1 MPSTTADSVHVE
13 ELRAELQFVLQSQS
27 FARSPGLCRLLS
39 YLCEKAFA
47 GEAHRIKEYSVALDV
62 FGRQESFDQDS
73 DSIVRVQANRLR
85 KRLAEYYAGEGSSHR
100 VHITIPIGQYVP
112 DFEERT
118 KVVESTLSEGPA
130 SSPSRSTNENDLNRR
145 NLTWHAALG
154 IATLVVV
161 LAFVVIFSARMRMKS
176 RSATQTPA
184 TAQESATPMVGLP
197 VGDEIRILAGS
208 NRSYVDRSGKL
219 WNPDEYF
226 TGGTMVRSP
235 LQHIWRTQD
244 PTIYRASRQGDFRYD
259 IPLKRGI
266 YEMHLHFAEAF
277 YGPEDIG
284 GGGEGSR
291 IMTITANGKP
301 LLNGFDVIAD
311 AGGGR
316 TSDVKVFT
324 EIAPAQD
331 GFLHLAVSSANGRG
345 MISAIEIM
353 PGYRGHMRPV
363 RIVAR
368 DVPYYSNDSQWWS
381 SDVYFKGGQFAASEV
396 PATGT
401 DDPELYETER
411 WGHFSYAIPVTPGKY
426 SLTLH
431 FIEHGL
437 HTAGEAEFAS
447 SHSEKGASAFL
458 RVFDVYCNGRAVVSH
473 LNIAEEGGNNQ
484 PLVRRITGLEPNAQ
498 GKLLL
503 EFVPLS
509 QYATVSAIEV
519 VAE

>member
-1 MPSTTADSVHVE
+1 
-13 ELRAELQFVLQSQS
+13 
-27 FARSPGLCRLLS
+27 
-39 YLCEKAFA
+39 
-47 GEAHRIKEYSVALDV
+47 
-62 FGRQESFDQDS
+62 
-73 DSIVRVQANRLR
+73 
-85 KRLAEYYAGEGSSHR
+85 
-100 VHITIPIGQYVP
+100 
-112 DFEERT
+112 
-118 KVVESTLSEGPA
+118 
-130 SSPSRSTNENDLNRR
+130 
-145 NLTWHAALG
+145 
-154 IATLVVV
+154 
-161 LAFVVIFSARMRMKS
+161 
-176 RSATQTPA
+176 
-184 TAQESATPMVGLP
+184 
-197 VGDEIRILAGS
+197 
-208 NRSYVDRSGKL
+208 
-219 WNPDEYF
+219 
-226 TGGTMVRSP
+226 
-235 LQHIWRTQD
+235 
-244 PTIYRASRQGDFRYD
+244 
-259 IPLKRGI
+259 
-266 YEMHLHFAEAF
+266 
-277 YGPEDIG
+277 
-284 GGGEGSR
+284 
-291 IMTITANGKP
+291 MTITANGKP

>member
-1 MPSTTADSVHVE
+1 
-13 ELRAELQFVLQSQS
+13 
-27 FARSPGLCRLLS
+27 
-39 YLCEKAFA
+39 
-47 GEAHRIKEYSVALDV
+47 
-62 FGRQESFDQDS
+62 
-73 DSIVRVQANRLR
+73 
-85 KRLAEYYAGEGSSHR
+85 
-100 VHITIPIGQYVP
+100 
-112 DFEERT
+112 
-118 KVVESTLSEGPA
+118 
-130 SSPSRSTNENDLNRR
+130 
-145 NLTWHAALG
+145 
-154 IATLVVV
+154 

>member
-1 MPSTTADSVHVE
+1 MPSTTADSVQVE
-13 ELRAELQFVLQSQS
+13 ELRAELQLVLQSQS

-47 GEAHRIKEYSVALDV
+47 GEAHQIKEYSVALGV

-85 KRLAEYYAGEGSSHR
+85 KRLAEYYAAEGSAHR
-100 VHITIPIGQYVP
+100 IHITIPIGQYVP
-112 DFEERT
+112 DFEEQPTVGERPPT
-118 KVVESTLSEGPA
+118 E
-130 SSPSRSTNENDLNRR
+130 SPSTALPQPTHAIDWYQRK
-145 NLTWHAALG
+145 LTWRTGVG
-154 IATLVVV
+154 IATLVLV
-161 LAFVVIFSARMRMKS
+161 LGLIAFFSSRMRMTS
-176 RSATQTPA
+176 RTATQTPA

-219 WNPDEYF
+219 WHPDEYF
-226 TGGTMVRSP
+226 SGGTVVRSP

-259 IPLKRGI
+259 IPLKRGV
-266 YEMHLHFAEAF
+266 YELHLHFAEAF
-277 YGPEDIG
+277 YGPEDVG

-291 IMTITANGKP
+291 IMTVTANGKP
-301 LLNGFDVIAD
+301 LVSDFDVIAD
-311 AGGGR
+311 SGGGR
-316 TSDVKVFT
+316 TADVKVFAD
-324 EIAPAQD
+324 IIPAQD
-331 GFLHLAVSSANGRG
+331 GFLHLAVSSANGKG
-345 MISAIEIM
+345 MISAIELM
-353 PGYRGHMRPV
+353 PGYRGHIRPV

-381 SDVYFKGGQFAASEV
+381 SDVYFKGGQFATSEI

-401 DDPELYETER
+401 DDPELYESER

-426 SLTLH
+426 AITLH

-437 HTAGEAEFAS
+437 HTAGQAEFAIAQS
-447 SHSEKGASAFL
+447 DQRASAPV
-458 RVFDVYCNGRAVVSH
+458 RVFDVFCNGRAVVSH
-473 LNIAEEGGNNQ
+473 LKIAEEGGNNR
-484 PLVRRITGLEPNAQ
+484 PLVRTITGLEPNAQ